1 MIELFDVVVLDDGT
15 CDFKCFA
22 YDSRLASPEFSGR
35 FKLGTYEA
43 ISKSEG
49 ADPMY
54 FEMALR
60 AINRRFWLNIEIPSK
75 FAYVTC

>member
-1 MIELFDVVVLDDGT
+1 
-15 CDFKCFA
+15 
-22 YDSRLASPEFSGR
+22 
-35 FKLGTYEA
+35 
-43 ISKSEG
+43 
-49 ADPMY
+49 MY